1 MAVCAALLCTCI
13 TQQTPSEQWS
23 REGGRG
29 YRENRRDRR
38 HRARSESQNLTADD
52 TDRTDED
59 AAGGGCAPLVDELK
73 SKSYSSNVEISP
85 TSLPSSWAL
94 SRRRMILPLRV
105 LGSLSGK
112 AMSAGTAID
121 PSVCRTWSLR
131 LASSSG
137 DPVWPTRRITNALMF
152 SPLISSGRPMTAA
165 SATAGWLTS
174 APSTSAVPMR
184 WPATFNTSSA
194 RPTTVKYPSS
204 SYRATSPVV

>member
-29 YRENRRDRR
+29 YRENRRDRRDRR

-112 AMSAGTAID
+112 AMSLGMAME
-121 PSVCRTWSLR
+121 PSVWRT
-131 LASSSG
+131 
-137 DPVWPTRRITNALMF
+137 
-152 SPLISSGRPMTAA
+152 
-165 SATAGWLTS
+165 
-174 APSTSAVPMR
+174 
-184 WPATFNTSSA
+184 
-194 RPTTVKYPSS
+194 
-204 SYRATSPVV
+204 